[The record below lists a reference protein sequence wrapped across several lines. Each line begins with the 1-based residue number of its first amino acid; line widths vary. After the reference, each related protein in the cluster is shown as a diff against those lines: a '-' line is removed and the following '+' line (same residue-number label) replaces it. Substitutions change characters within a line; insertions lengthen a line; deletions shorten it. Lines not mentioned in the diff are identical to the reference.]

1 MKPYNQPFEA
11 SLKPHA
17 HATTN
22 NNRLWERFKSTHLI
36 RRALGSYIPKQQHLL
51 GLIVVLVGSLFS
63 IWLNGRITAWTE
75 GKLVGLSSLT
85 LAILIGM
92 VLGNT
97 LYPKLAP
104 SLSAGVSF
112 SKAKILRLAIVLYGF
127 KITLTQVASV
137 GYSAVAI
144 DALVLSSTFIITYL
158 IGTKWLKMD
167 TTTTLLIGSGA
178 SICGAAAVIAA
189 EPVVKAEAHK
199 VTIAVATVV
208 VFGTL
213 SMLLYPMLYQM
224 GWLASVL
231 DAQHYGVYIGST
243 IHEVAQV
250 VVAGNAVSA
259 EVGNTAVVTKMI
271 RVMMLAPFLLL
282 LSIFLT
288 SKDNKAALSPDSSNN
303 LDSSDSLASSNR
315 SATSLTS
322 RNQPQS
328 SKLQSLIQRLKQIHV
343 PWFAFVFIA
352 MVALNSVLTASSIPM
367 IESFTGLMINIDNLL
382 LTMAM
387 FALGLTTHL
396 SAVKQA
402 GIKPLI
408 LAAIMF
414 IWLVLGGAMIN
425 LAISQF

>member
-1 MKPYNQPFEA
+1 MRTEHPTFDARHTHTQIDH
-11 SLKPHA
+11 SLS
-17 HATTN
+17 
-22 NNRLWERFKSTHLI
+22 RFSNTQLI
-36 RRALGSYIPKQQHLL
+36 YETRKTIGGYFPKQQHLL
-51 GLIVVLVGSLFS
+51 GLSVVLLGSLLS
-63 IWLNGRITAWTE
+63 IWLNDRISDWTD
-75 GKLVGLSSLT
+75 GKLLGLSSLT

-97 LYPKLAP
+97 LYPRFAP
-104 SLSAGVSF
+104 SLSAGVTF
-112 SKAKILRLAIVLYGF
+112 SKAQILRLAIVLYGF

-137 GYSAVAI
+137 GISAVVI

-158 IGTKWLKMD
+158 LGTKWLKMD
-167 TTTTLLIGSGA
+167 RTTTLLIGSGA

-213 SMLLYPMLYQM
+213 AMLLYPMLYQM
-224 GWLASVL
+224 GWLASVI
-231 DAQHYGVYIGST
+231 DAQHYGIYIGST

-250 VVAGNAVSA
+250 VVAGNAISP

-282 LSIFLT
+282 LSVFINST
-288 SKDNKAALSPDSSNN
+288 DTKDAKTLS
-303 LDSSDSLASSNR
+303 
-315 SATSLTS
+315 SATNHLQ
-322 RNQPQS
+322 NQPN
-328 SKLQSLIQRLKQIHV
+328 KLKLLAQRLKQIHV

-352 MVALNSVLTASSIPM
+352 MVAVNSLLMASPTPM
-367 IESFTGLMINIDNLL
+367 IQSFTDRMVDLDNIL

-387 FALGLTTHL
+387 FALGLTTHF
-396 SAVKQA
+396 SAIKQA

-408 LAAIMF
+408 LAAVMF
-414 IWLVLGGAMIN
+414 FWLILGGAMIN
-425 LAISQF
+425 LGISQF

>member
-1 MKPYNQPFEA
+1 MRTEHPTFDARHTHTQSDH
-11 SLKPHA
+11 SLS
-17 HATTN
+17 
-22 NNRLWERFKSTHLI
+22 RFSNTQLI
-36 RRALGSYIPKQQHLL
+36 HKTRKTIGGYFPKQQHLL
-51 GLIVVLVGSLFS
+51 GLSVVLLGSLFS
-63 IWLNGRITAWTE
+63 IWLNDRISDWTD
-75 GKLVGLSSLT
+75 GKLLGLSSLT

-97 LYPKLAP
+97 LYPRFAP
-104 SLSAGVSF
+104 SLSAGVTF
-112 SKAKILRLAIVLYGF
+112 SKAQILRLAIVLYGF

-137 GYSAVAI
+137 GFPAVVI

-158 IGTKWLKMD
+158 LGTKWLKMD
-167 TTTTLLIGSGA
+167 RTTTLLIGSGA

-213 SMLLYPMLYQM
+213 AMLLYPMLYQM
-224 GWLASVL
+224 GWLAGVI
-231 DAQHYGVYIGST
+231 DAQHYGIYIGST

-250 VVAGNAVSA
+250 VVAGNAISP

-282 LSIFLT
+282 LSVFINST
-288 SKDNKAALSPDSSNN
+288 DTKDAKTLSSA
-303 LDSSDSLASSNR
+303 SDHPQ
-315 SATSLTS
+315 
-322 RNQPQS
+322 NQPNQ
-328 SKLQSLIQRLKQIHV
+328 LELLAQRLKRIYV

-352 MVALNSVLTASSIPM
+352 MVAVNSLLMASPTPM
-367 IESFTGLMINIDNLL
+367 IQGFTERMVDLDNIL

-387 FALGLTTHL
+387 FALGLTTHF
-396 SAVKQA
+396 SAIRQA

-408 LAAIMF
+408 LAAVMF
-414 IWLVLGGAMIN
+414 FWLILGGAMIN